1 MDIAHGILLGF
12 IGITLTVVGFTIAY
26 SVANYYYKKE
36 MKAKRPLTTVEE
48 SLKNLNMNMNK
59 ED

>member
-1 MDIAHGILLGF
+1 MDIEHGIALFF
-12 IGITLTVVGFTIAY
+12 IGMTLTVVGFTIAY

-36 MKAKRPLTTVEE
+36 MKSKRPLTTVEQ
-48 SLKNLNMNMNK
+48 SLKNLNMNTNK